1 MERNFSVSYLKC
13 YLIIVLVIDYKVE
26 GCYKDRKGKND
37 TIFTKKF
44 NTVKGVDRKNP
55 DVEKIFLEC
64 KEMAEKEGYEIFA
77 IQVKVL
83 IYTKYTATGSR
94 KVVGKMCTRQS
105 REVVWDMFNTLFL
118 TL

>member
-1 MERNFSVSYLKC
+1 M
-13 YLIIVLVIDYKVE
+13 IDYKVE

-83 IYTKYTATGSR
+83 IYTRYTATGSR

>member
-13 YLIIVLVIDYKVE
+13 YLIIVLVIDYKSE

-83 IYTKYTATGSR
+83 VYNKYILKSECQWSVSFRLNNVSVSNSTI
-94 KVVGKMCTRQS
+94 
-105 REVVWDMFNTLFL
+105 
-118 TL
+118 

>member
-1 MERNFSVSYLKC
+1 MDF
-13 YLIIVLVIDYKVE
+13 KVG

-83 IYTKYTATGSR
+83 VY
-94 KVVGKMCTRQS
+94 
-105 REVVWDMFNTLFL
+105 N
-118 TL
+118 